1 MFVDV
6 SDEKKNIHLPFYT
19 TLLAMAIIL
28 LPLSPG
34 SSSVL
39 DICLFT
45 WDHPNPWRRRG
56 YRIQTPIHQH
66 QHSTH
71 NKKQKS
77 QKCYQEPIFK
87 IYWSCSRCPNTTLTK
102 KMLFAK
108 SRRPYKRDSWT
119 NIAILLNVFIEQAKR
134 STQNK
139 SGFAALE
146 NFYAYLYML
155 YKSNFVSL
163 LLLKVP
169 FIIA

>member
-102 KMLFAK
+102 KMQFAK

-119 NIAILLNVFIEQAKR
+119 NIAILLNVFIE
-134 STQNK
+134 
-139 SGFAALE
+139 
-146 NFYAYLYML
+146 
-155 YKSNFVSL
+155 
-163 LLLKVP
+163 
-169 FIIA
+169 